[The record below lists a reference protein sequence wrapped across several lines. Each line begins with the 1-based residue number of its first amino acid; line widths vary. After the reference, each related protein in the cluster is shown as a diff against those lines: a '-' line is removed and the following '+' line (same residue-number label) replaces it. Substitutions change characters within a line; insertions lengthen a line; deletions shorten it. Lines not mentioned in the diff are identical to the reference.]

1 MWVTRVSINNPV
13 FATMVMVG
21 IVVLGLFSYARLRV
35 EQMPDVTL
43 PYMQVLTVYPGA
55 SPEVV
60 ESDVSKPLEYA
71 VNTVSGVKRIYSNSR
86 EGQSQVFVE
95 FRQGTEIT
103 RAIQDARDKIA
114 LVRSAFPRDVKDPQ
128 VLRVDIEDNRPTVS
142 LAVLSPTVEL
152 RELTSL
158 TDQTIVKV
166 LENIPGVAQVDVNGR
181 VTRQILIQIKPT
193 ALTSLGIGVDQVMTA
208 VQNANQDVPAGR
220 ITRGHNDSVVRV
232 EGKIKD
238 PAQFSR
244 IIVAQQGG
252 GPVYLSQVA
261 DVIDGE
267 KELDSISR
275 INGRP
280 SITIDIR
287 KSQDA
292 NIIEAGRGVTAA
304 LESLK
309 SRLPADVEV
318 RLVYSQ
324 ADQVQMSV
332 DRVKSTILEGA
343 LLTILIVFLFL
354 HSWRSTIIT
363 GLTLP
368 IAVIATFI
376 ALYAFGFTLNMMT
389 LMALSLCIG
398 LLIDDAIVVRENIV
412 RHLGMGK
419 SHLAAAREGTD
430 EIGLAVMATTFAIIA
445 VFVPIA
451 FMKGIVGQFFFQF
464 GLTVAV
470 AVLVS
475 LFVSFTLDPMLS
487 SVWRDPPGSRFSR
500 VPWLGRFM
508 DRVENVVEWVHVVYG
523 RLLEWAISDTKRRLY
538 VPVVGLWV
546 AVRTRRWSALKPR
559 WATISN
565 RGIVLWT
572 AVLIFFGSFAL
583 LPLIGKEFSPQVD
596 ESFISLR
603 LNTPVG
609 TSLEFTDGKVR
620 EVEEALKRFP
630 EVVLAMT
637 TVGTQDGR
645 NYARVNLKLT
655 SRGERAR
662 SQKDLERA
670 IRDALKPLPGIELA
684 VGYDRPI
691 WVNLL
696 GPDPDTLK
704 QLINEFAEKVAKV
717 PGIADME
724 TSEKAANPALSI
736 RLNNDAA
743 ADLGIS
749 VQQVGATVRPLLAG
763 QTVTYWLGP
772 DGQNYEVNVQ
782 LPRDG
787 RRLASDVGNLYIST
801 SKRGPDGELRMVPLR
816 QVAEIVETT
825 SPQIIK
831 RQDLQRR
838 VALYA
843 NAEGRPSGNV
853 GDDVEKIVKATSLPP
868 GYRFAIAGQQED
880 TAESAAAL
888 LSSLGLAIIFIYLV
902 LASQF
907 ASFTQP
913 IAIMASLPF
922 TLIGV
927 LLALLLTGTTLN
939 ILSMIGFVMLMGL
952 VTKNAILLVDFANR
966 GRRGGAALHDALL
979 SAGQVRLRPILMTTA
994 AMVFGMLPLALG
1006 LGESGETQAPMG
1018 RAIIGGV
1025 ITSTL
1030 LTLVVVPVIYT
1041 YLDRLTEWRTARRA
1055 RHAVVTARA
1064 AAPASGD

>member
-43 PYMQVLTVYPGA
+43 PFMQVLTVYPGA

-60 ESDVSKPLEYA
+60 ETDVSKPLEYA

-114 LVRSAFPRDVKDPQ
+114 LVRSGFPRDVKDPQ
-128 VLRVDIEDNRPTVS
+128 VLRVDIEDNRPMVS
-142 LAVLSPTVEL
+142 LAVLSSTVEL

-158 TDQTIVKV
+158 TDQTIVKA

-181 VTRQILIQIKPT
+181 VTRQILIQIKPS
-193 ALTSLGIGVDQVMTA
+193 ALTSLGIGIDQVMTA

-238 PAQFSR
+238 PAQFGR

-287 KSQDA
+287 KGQDA
-292 NIIEAGRGVTAA
+292 NIIETGRGVSDAI
-304 LESLK
+304 ESLK

-332 DRVKSTILEGA
+332 NRVKTTILEGA

-419 SHLAAAREGTD
+419 GHLAAAREGTD
-430 EIGLAVMATTFAIIA
+430 EIGLAVMATTFAITA

-500 VPWLGRFM
+500 VPWLGRFL
-508 DRVENVVEWVHVVYG
+508 DRV
-523 RLLEWAISDTKRRLY
+523 
-538 VPVVGLWV
+538 
-546 AVRTRRWSALKPR
+546 
-559 WATISN
+559 
-565 RGIVLWT
+565 
-572 AVLIFFGSFAL
+572 
-583 LPLIGKEFSPQVD
+583 
-596 ESFISLR
+596 
-603 LNTPVG
+603 
-609 TSLEFTDGKVR
+609 
-620 EVEEALKRFP
+620 
-630 EVVLAMT
+630 
-637 TVGTQDGR
+637 
-645 NYARVNLKLT
+645 
-655 SRGERAR
+655 
-662 SQKDLERA
+662 
-670 IRDALKPLPGIELA
+670 
-684 VGYDRPI
+684 
-691 WVNLL
+691 
-696 GPDPDTLK
+696 
-704 QLINEFAEKVAKV
+704 
-717 PGIADME
+717 
-724 TSEKAANPALSI
+724 
-736 RLNNDAA
+736 
-743 ADLGIS
+743 
-749 VQQVGATVRPLLAG
+749 
-763 QTVTYWLGP
+763 
-772 DGQNYEVNVQ
+772 
-782 LPRDG
+782 
-787 RRLASDVGNLYIST
+787 
-801 SKRGPDGELRMVPLR
+801 
-816 QVAEIVETT
+816 
-825 SPQIIK
+825 
-831 RQDLQRR
+831 
-838 VALYA
+838 
-843 NAEGRPSGNV
+843 
-853 GDDVEKIVKATSLPP
+853 
-868 GYRFAIAGQQED
+868 
-880 TAESAAAL
+880 
-888 LSSLGLAIIFIYLV
+888 
-902 LASQF
+902 
-907 ASFTQP
+907 
-913 IAIMASLPF
+913 
-922 TLIGV
+922 
-927 LLALLLTGTTLN
+927 
-939 ILSMIGFVMLMGL
+939 
-952 VTKNAILLVDFANR
+952 
-966 GRRGGAALHDALL
+966 
-979 SAGQVRLRPILMTTA
+979 
-994 AMVFGMLPLALG
+994 
-1006 LGESGETQAPMG
+1006 
-1018 RAIIGGV
+1018 
-1025 ITSTL
+1025 
-1030 LTLVVVPVIYT
+1030 
-1041 YLDRLTEWRTARRA
+1041 
-1055 RHAVVTARA
+1055 
-1064 AAPASGD
+1064 